1 MDTGITGYDV
11 SVVSVKSLCYY
22 SYSIRLAT
30 KPAGPGSDYQIMH
43 THDVIQP
50 DGTVVLSRPKK
61 VSNVPYAERSTIAYD
76 ELSEELVI
84 AYQSKDPKNTAI
96 VTIQKSTSPD
106 MGDHWSR

>member
-11 SVVSVKSLCYY
+11 SVVSVGSLCYY
-22 SYSIRLAT
+22 AYSIRLAN

-43 THDVIQP
+43 VHDVIQP

-76 ELSEELVI
+76 TTSQELVV

-96 VTIQKSTSPD
+96 VTIQKAVSPD
-106 MGDHWSR
+106 MGEHWSR